1 MKLKYFFILCVLT
14 LFLFVGK
21 GFAYFEDKMYCQI
34 TKDNIVISLKA
45 GQWYTCKRYIRSI
58 EIFMKQTYRDILT
71 VQQYLDKKQDMWFW
85 LPVKEKKVS
94 LLNTLQATRQNI
106 LAHMQ
111 SFEKNLFVKSK
122 TYFLDSI
129 VEYKRKLN
137 STLKSLSKLKDSKS
151 VSYTLLIENQ
161 LSTIERIASSQT
173 FDEMN
178 IHIQRYVYLKK
189 QIEWK

>member
-1 MKLKYFFILCVLT
+1 M
-14 LFLFVGK
+14 
-21 GFAYFEDKMYCQI
+21 
-34 TKDNIVISLKA
+34 
-45 GQWYTCKRYIRSI
+45 
-58 EIFMKQTYRDILT
+58 
-71 VQQYLDKKQDMWFW
+71 
-85 LPVKEKKVS
+85 KEKKVS

-189 QIEWK
+189 QIE